1 LIQQPA
7 ADWEHLH
14 ERPQLLMLLQQVRQV
29 LTAPPAIQSRPG
41 TGGKTRHGSDGLPRT
56 PKSQSLRSPEKTQ
69 PPQPQRRG
77 LPAYV
82 RRPGGPDLR
91 RLGPRGGE
99 AGVRTVQAV
108 HGGAWRPGRD
118 GAARVPIGRGA
129 ATGERRKK
137 RTGCRE
143 GVCLCLSRR
152 LVFFPRCG
160 GNWQHP
166 FVGRSRQNPAP
177 GTTGCLSC
185 VAAPP

>member
-1 LIQQPA
+1 
-7 ADWEHLH
+7 
-14 ERPQLLMLLQQVRQV
+14 MLLQQVRQV

-91 RLGPRGGE
+91 RHGPRGGE

-108 HGGAWRPGRD
+108 HGGARRPGRD
-118 GAARVPIGRGA
+118 GAARVPIGRESRC
-129 ATGERRKK
+129 GERGGR
-137 RTGCRE
+137 RGQDGERGC
-143 GVCLCLSRR
+143 
-152 LVFFPRCG
+152 VFI
-160 GNWQHP
+160 
-166 FVGRSRQNPAP
+166 
-177 GTTGCLSC
+177 
-185 VAAPP
+185 AAPRFLLSVRWHVATPFFGKISAKPCARHDGLPRGRHPPSPA